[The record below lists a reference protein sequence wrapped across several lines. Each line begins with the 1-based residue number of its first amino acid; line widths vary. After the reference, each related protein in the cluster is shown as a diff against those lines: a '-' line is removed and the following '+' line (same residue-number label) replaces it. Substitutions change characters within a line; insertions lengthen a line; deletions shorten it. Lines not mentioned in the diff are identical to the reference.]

1 MPQILARDPYS
12 DAPHIKSCPPHCIP
26 LDGNEKQTKKC
37 TSTDNALLL
46 GVGHLFLLFD
56 NSIDQW
62 ALSFEPQWVLDV
74 V

>member
-1 MPQILARDPYS
+1 
-12 DAPHIKSCPPHCIP
+12 
-26 LDGNEKQTKKC
+26 
-37 TSTDNALLL
+37 L